1 MQILRCTAVACVL
14 AIAPLSAQSTAP
26 KPAKLIGLVR
36 EEGSREAIIGAEIQV
51 VAGPGALSNLRGVF
65 VLDSIAPGE
74 RKVIIR
80 KIGYAPLE
88 ITWPFAAGDS
98 VIKIFEMST
107 IHTLDSVRTV
117 ASVATDPRMAE
128 FEEHRKLGFGKF
140 YTKED
145 IDKAGGHISNLM
157 AMTQGVRVVNGP
169 AGQAYLASARIG
181 KDIRDLS
188 WDHPKCWS
196 EVYLDDALLY
206 TRRTGD
212 SKVVPPPLFDINS
225 IPTSNIRAIE
235 YYAGV
240 AAVPP
245 KYQKLNLE
253 CGVIVIHTIR

>member
-1 MQILRCTAVACVL
+1 MHSFPVARIVAAATLL
-14 AIAPLSAQSTAP
+14 AIVPLSAQSTTP

-36 EEGSREAIIGAEIQV
+36 ESGSREAIIGAEIQI
-51 VAGPGALSNLRGVF
+51 AQGPGALSNLRGVF
-65 VLDSIAPGE
+65 VLDSITPGE
-74 RKVIIR
+74 RKVIVR

-98 VIKIFEMST
+98 VVKIFELET

-117 ASVATDPRMAE
+117 ANVASDPRMAE

-157 AMTQGVRVVNGP
+157 AMTNGVRVVNGP
-169 AGQAYLASARIG
+169 AGQAYLVSSRIG
-181 KDIRDLS
+181 KDIRDL
-188 WDHPKCWS
+188 DYLHPKCYT

-206 TRRTGD
+206 TRRT
-212 SKVVPPPLFDINS
+212 SSNQPPFDINS
-225 IPTSNIRAIE
+225 IPASNIRAIE
-235 YYAGV
+235 YYGGV

-245 KYQKLNLE
+245 KYQKLNLD